1 MSTTDNIMVLK
12 DHSYFEYVHGSQ
24 FLGQS
29 IDNMFVLRISMNL
42 PRSGVDLVKHM
53 HAGGDI
59 ENLWTMFDHVK
70 RLKDW
75 TILACLVYNCKYC
88 KMLMIACYYL

>member
-1 MSTTDNIMVLK
+1 MSTMDNIMVLK
-12 DHSYFEYVHGSQ
+12 DHSYFDYVHGSQ

-29 IDNMFVLRISMNL
+29 IECLFIDNMFVLRMSMNL

-59 ENLWTMFDHVK
+59 EKLWTVFDHVK

-75 TILACLVYNCKYC
+75 TFSHA
-88 KMLMIACYYL
+88 